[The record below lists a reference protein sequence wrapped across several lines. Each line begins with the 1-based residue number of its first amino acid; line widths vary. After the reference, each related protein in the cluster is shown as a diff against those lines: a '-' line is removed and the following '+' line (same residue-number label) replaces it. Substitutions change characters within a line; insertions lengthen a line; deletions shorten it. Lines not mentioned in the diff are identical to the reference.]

1 MRSIVSR
8 DATLSILKIAII
20 QINIAMNL
28 SSPLQQEI
36 EQIATL
42 QGISPDQFIL
52 QTLTE
57 KISILKQQ
65 MANRSS
71 PTTFNRT
78 ESHLR
83 EQDGLLVFDTESLN
97 HIDFNQLIDESRWEH
112 LGL

>member
-1 MRSIVSR
+1 
-8 DATLSILKIAII
+8 
-20 QINIAMNL
+20 MNL
-28 SSPLQQEI
+28 SSLLQQDI

-65 MANRSS
+65 IANRSNI
-71 PTTFNRT
+71 TTSDRT

-83 EQDGLLVFDTESLN
+83 EQDGFLVFDTESLD
-97 HIDFNQLIDESRWEH
+97 HIDFNHTQ
-112 LGL
+112 G